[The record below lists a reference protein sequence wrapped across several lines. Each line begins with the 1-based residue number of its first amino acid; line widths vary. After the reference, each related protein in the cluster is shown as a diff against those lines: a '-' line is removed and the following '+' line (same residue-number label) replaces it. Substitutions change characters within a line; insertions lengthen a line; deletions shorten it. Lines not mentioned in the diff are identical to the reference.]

1 MSEIEWMDI
10 FGDNL
15 RDILKEFNMTQIELA
30 DAAGV
35 AEGAISN
42 YINKRSIPSLRNA
55 ITISHALGVSMDELF
70 YFEDKVF

>member
-15 RDILKEFNMTQIELA
+15 RDILKDYNMSQLELA
-30 DAAGV
+30 DAAGI
-35 AEGAISN
+35 AEGSISN

-55 ITISHALGVSMDELF
+55 INISNALGISMDELF

>member
-1 MSEIEWMDI
+1 MSEIEWMNI

-15 RDILKEFNMTQIELA
+15 RDILKDYNMSQLELA
-30 DAAGV
+30 DAAGI
-35 AEGAISN
+35 AEGSISN

-55 ITISHALGVSMDELF
+55 INISHALGLSMDELL

>member
-15 RDILKEFNMTQIELA
+15 RDILKDYNMSQLELS
-30 DAAGV
+30 DAAGI
-35 AEGAISN
+35 AEGSISN
-42 YINKRSIPSLRNA
+42 YINKRSMPSLKNA
-55 ITISHALGVSMDELF
+55 INISHALGISMDELF